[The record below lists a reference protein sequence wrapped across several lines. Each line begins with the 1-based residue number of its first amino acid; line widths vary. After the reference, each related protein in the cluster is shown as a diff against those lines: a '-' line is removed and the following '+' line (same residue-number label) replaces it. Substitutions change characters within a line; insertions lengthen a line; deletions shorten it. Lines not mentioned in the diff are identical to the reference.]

1 VRLCLIASKP
11 TDAVTYG
18 FLPAAERLGLE
29 VFLLTDQPEAHVGAL
44 ARAAVV
50 TAGWPAGTGPA
61 GERALAGS
69 VPGIAGRGQ
78 ARNVPGIVPCDVH
91 DTRALIGRMAGLPAM
106 DAMFTNSDHLQMQV
120 ALAADYFGRPGKDW
134 RSALRAKNKP
144 LMRHRLAL
152 TGTEKVAMAEITAD
166 DDWPPPGLSYP
177 LVLKPA
183 EGVASEDVALVET
196 PAALAERCAEYF
208 GRCPG
213 GRLLAEEYLPGT
225 LRTLETL
232 GDGQRMWVF
241 GGFRTTLSPLPYFI
255 EERLTWEPL
264 PPGGEL
270 DHVRRALD
278 DLGVSFG
285 PCHTEFSCGGA
296 DGARL
301 IEVNDR
307 LIGDHDDFLLDG
319 LLDDDLFER
328 VLRVHLGEPLPAGPP
343 PVRAGHAVADSVIT
357 ERAGRLRSAPPCGP
371 LAGAAPGVT
380 LGYWPLRQPGEHVTV
395 TNSNRDYLG
404 IITATGPDRELV
416 ERSVSAARIM
426 NRWEVAA

>member
-1 VRLCLIASKP
+1 VRLCLVASKP

-44 ARAAVV
+44 ARAAVM
-50 TAGWPAGTGPA
+50 TAAWPAGTGPA
-61 GERALAGS
+61 GERALAGP
-69 VPGIAGRGQ
+69 VPGIAGRGLPG
-78 ARNVPGIVPCDVH
+78 NVPGIVPCDVH
-91 DTRALIGRMAGLPAM
+91 DTRALIGGIAGLPAM
-106 DAMFTNSDHLQMQV
+106 DAVFTNSDHLQMQV

-152 TGTEKVAMAEITAD
+152 TGAEKVAVAEITPGGD
-166 DDWPPPGLSYP
+166 RPPPGLSYP
-177 LVLKPA
+177 VVLKPA
-183 EGVASEDVALVET
+183 EGVASEDVALVGT
-196 PAALAERCAEYF
+196 PGALAERCAEYF
-208 GRCPG
+208 GRYPG

-270 DHVRRALD
+270 DHVRQALD
-278 DLGVSFG
+278 DLGTSFG
-285 PCHTEFSCGGA
+285 PCHTEFAC
-296 DGARL
+296 DGSGSARL

-328 VLRVHLGEPLPAGPP
+328 VLRVHLGERLPAGPP
-343 PVRAGHAVADSVIT
+343 PVRAEHAVADSVLT
-357 ERAGRLRSAPPCGP
+357 ERAGLLRSAPPCGP
-371 LAGAAPGVT
+371 LAGAAPGVK
-380 LGYWPLRQPGEHVTV
+380 LGYWPLRQPGERVAVTH
-395 TNSNRDYLG
+395 SNRDYLG

-416 ERSVSAARIM
+416 ECSVSAARIM

>member
-50 TAGWPAGTGPA
+50 TAGWPAGTGSA

-106 DAMFTNSDHLQMQV
+106 DAVFTNSDHLQMQV

-177 LVLKPA
+177 VVLKPA

-264 PPGGEL
+264 LPGGEL
-270 DHVRRALD
+270 DHVRQALD
-278 DLGVSFG
+278 DLGTSFG
-285 PCHTEFSCGGA
+285 PCHTEFTCDGSG
-296 DGARL
+296 GARL

-328 VLRVHLGEPLPAGPP
+328 VLRVHLGEPLPTGPP
-343 PVRAGHAVADSVIT
+343 PVRAWHAVADSVIT
-357 ERAGRLRSAPPCGP
+357 ERAGLLRSAPPCGP

-380 LGYWPLRQPGEHVTV
+380 LVYWPLRQPGEHVTV

>member
-1 VRLCLIASKP
+1 MRLCLIASKP

-44 ARAAVV
+44 ARAAEVSASW
-50 TAGWPAGTGPA
+50 AGGTGPA
-61 GERALAGS
+61 GERA
-69 VPGIAGRGQ
+69 PGG
-78 ARNVPGIVPCDVH
+78 NLPGPGMSIVPCDVH
-91 DTRALIGRMAGLPAM
+91 DTRALIGRIAGLPVM
-106 DAMFTNSDHLQMQV
+106 DAVFTNSDHLQMQV

-144 LMRHRLAL
+144 LMRHRLAV
-152 TGTEKVAMAEITAD
+152 TGAEKVAMAEITAD
-166 DDWPPPGLSYP
+166 GDWPPPGLPYP
-177 LVLKPA
+177 VVVKPA
-183 EGVASEDVALVET
+183 DGVASEDVALAQNPGE
-196 PAALAERCAEYF
+196 LAERCAEYF
-208 GRCPG
+208 GRHPD

-232 GDGQRMWVF
+232 GDGHQLWVF

-264 PPGGEL
+264 PPGAEL

-278 DLGVSFG
+278 DLGVAFG
-285 PCHTEFSCGGA
+285 PCHTEFTGDGA
-296 DGARL
+296 GGARL

-307 LIGDHDDFLLDG
+307 LIGDHDEFLLDG

-328 VLRVHLGEPLPAGPP
+328 VLLVHLGERLPAGPP
-343 PVRAGHAVADSVIT
+343 PVRTGHAVADSVLA
-357 ERAGRLRSAPPCGP
+357 ERSGLLRAAPPCGP
-371 LAGAAPGVT
+371 LVGAAPGVT
-380 LGYWPLRQPGEHVTV
+380 LGYWPVRQPGEHVTV
-395 TNSNRDYLG
+395 THSNRDYLG
-404 IITATGPDRELV
+404 IITASGPDRELV

>member
-61 GERALAGS
+61 DERALAGS

-106 DAMFTNSDHLQMQV
+106 DAVFTNSDHLQMQA

-166 DDWPPPGLSYP
+166 DDWPLPGLSYP
-177 LVLKPA
+177 VVLKPA

-196 PAALAERCAEYF
+196 PGALAERCAEYF

-270 DHVRRALD
+270 DHVRQALD

-285 PCHTEFSCGGA
+285 PCHTEFTCDGSG
-296 DGARL
+296 GARL

-319 LLDDDLFER
+319 LLDDDLFDR

-343 PVRAGHAVADSVIT
+343 PVRAWHAVADSVIT
-357 ERAGRLRSAPPCGP
+357 ERAGLLRSAPPCGP
-371 LAGAAPGVT
+371 LAGAASGVT

>member
-1 VRLCLIASKP
+1 
-11 TDAVTYG
+11 
-18 FLPAAERLGLE
+18 
-29 VFLLTDQPEAHVGAL
+29 
-44 ARAAVV
+44 
-50 TAGWPAGTGPA
+50 
-61 GERALAGS
+61 

-78 ARNVPGIVPCDVH
+78 ARNVPGIVPSDVH
-91 DTRALIGRMAGLPAM
+91 DTRALIGRIASLPAM
-106 DAMFTNSDHLQMQV
+106 DALFTNSDHLQMQV

-134 RSALRAKNKP
+134 RSALRAKSKP

-152 TGTEKVAMAEITAD
+152 TGTEKVAGAEITAD
-166 DDWPPPGLSYP
+166 GNWPPPGLPYP
-177 LVLKPA
+177 VVLKPA

-196 PAALAERCAEYF
+196 PGALAERCAEYF
-208 GRCPG
+208 GRYPG

-270 DHVRRALD
+270 EHVRRALD
-278 DLGVSFG
+278 DLGTSFG
-285 PCHTEFSCGGA
+285 PAHTEFTCDGSG
-296 DGARL
+296 GARL

-307 LIGDHDDFLLDG
+307 LIGDHDEFLLDG
-319 LLDDDLFER
+319 LLGDDLFER
-328 VLRVHLGEPLPAGPP
+328 VLRVHLGERLPAGPP
-343 PVRAGHAVADSVIT
+343 PVRAGHAVADSVLT
-357 ERAGRLRSAPPCGP
+357 ERSGLLRSAPPCGP

-380 LGYWPLRQPGEHVTV
+380 LGYWPVRQPGEHVTM
-395 TNSNRDYLG
+395 THSNRDYLG

>member
-1 VRLCLIASKP
+1 MRLCLIASKP

>member
-1 VRLCLIASKP
+1 M
-11 TDAVTYG
+11 DAV
-18 FLPAAERLGLE
+18 
-29 VFLLTDQPEAHVGAL
+29 
-44 ARAAVV
+44 
-50 TAGWPAGTGPA
+50 
-61 GERALAGS
+61 
-69 VPGIAGRGQ
+69 
-78 ARNVPGIVPCDVH
+78 
-91 DTRALIGRMAGLPAM
+91 
-106 DAMFTNSDHLQMQV
+106 FTNSDHLQMQV

-152 TGTEKVAMAEITAD
+152 TGAEKVTVAEITAD
-166 DDWPPPGLSYP
+166 GDWLPPGLSYP
-177 LVLKPA
+177 VVLKPA

-196 PAALAERCAEYF
+196 PGTLAERCAEYF

-232 GDGQRMWVF
+232 GDGQSTWVF

-278 DLGVSFG
+278 DLGTSFG
-285 PCHTEFSCGGA
+285 PCHTEFTCDGSG
-296 DGARL
+296 GARL

-328 VLRVHLGEPLPAGPP
+328 VLRVHLGERLPAGPP
-343 PVRAGHAVADSVIT
+343 PVRPGHAAADFLVA
-357 ERAGRLRSAPPCGP
+357 ERSGFLLSAPPGGP
-371 LAGAAPGVT
+371 LAGAGPGVS
-380 LGYWPLRQPGEHVTV
+380 LRYWPLRQPGEHVTV
-395 TNSNRDYLG
+395 THSNRDYLG
-404 IITATGPDRELV
+404 IIIATGPDRELV

-426 NRWEVAA
+426 NRWEIAA

>member
-1 VRLCLIASKP
+1 V
-11 TDAVTYG
+11 
-18 FLPAAERLGLE
+18 
-29 VFLLTDQPEAHVGAL
+29 
-44 ARAAVV
+44 
-50 TAGWPAGTGPA
+50 
-61 GERALAGS
+61 
-69 VPGIAGRGQ
+69 
-78 ARNVPGIVPCDVH
+78 
-91 DTRALIGRMAGLPAM
+91 
-106 DAMFTNSDHLQMQV
+106 
-120 ALAADYFGRPGKDW
+120 
-134 RSALRAKNKP
+134 
-144 LMRHRLAL
+144 
-152 TGTEKVAMAEITAD
+152 
-166 DDWPPPGLSYP
+166 
-177 LVLKPA
+177 VLKPA

-208 GRCPG
+208 GRFPG

-278 DLGVSFG
+278 DLGTSFG
-285 PCHTEFSCGGA
+285 PCHTEFTCDGSG
-296 DGARL
+296 GARL

-328 VLRVHLGEPLPAGPP
+328 VLRVHLGEPLPTGPP
-343 PVRAGHAVADSVIT
+343 PVLPWHAVADSVLT
-357 ERAGRLRSAPPCGP
+357 ERTGLLRSAPPCGP
-371 LAGAAPGVT
+371 LTGAAPGVR

-395 TNSNRDYLG
+395 THSNRDYLG

-426 NRWEVAA
+426 NRWEVSA

>member
-1 VRLCLIASKP
+1 MRLCLIASKP

-29 VFLLTDQPEAHVGAL
+29 VFLLTDRPEAHVGAL
-44 ARAAVV
+44 AQAAAM
-50 TAGWPAGTGPA
+50 TAAWPAGTGPA
-61 GERALAGS
+61 GERALTGPA
-69 VPGIAGRGQ
+69 PGIAQQGLAGQ
-78 ARNVPGIVPCDVH
+78 LPGIVPCDVH
-91 DTRALIGRMAGLPAM
+91 DTRALIGRIAGLPAM
-106 DAMFTNSDHLQMQV
+106 DAVFTNSDHLQMQA

-166 DDWPPPGLSYP
+166 GEWPPPGLPYP
-177 LVLKPA
+177 VVLKPA
-183 EGVASEDVALVET
+183 EGVASEDVALAQT
-196 PAALAERCAEYF
+196 PRELAQRCAEYF
-208 GRCPG
+208 GRHPG

-232 GDGQRMWVF
+232 GDGDRLWVF

-270 DHVRRALD
+270 DHVRRALE
-278 DLGVSFG
+278 DLGTSFG
-285 PCHTEFSCGGA
+285 PCHTEFSCDGSG
-296 DGARL
+296 GARL

-307 LIGDHDDFLLDG
+307 LIGDHDEFLLDG

-328 VLRVHLGEPLPAGPP
+328 VLRVHLGERLPAGPP
-343 PVRAGHAVADSVIT
+343 PVRAGHAVADSVLA
-357 ERAGRLRSAPPCGP
+357 ERSGLLRSAPPGGP
-371 LAGAAPGVT
+371 LPGAAPGVR
-380 LGYWPLRQPGEHVTV
+380 LGYWPVRQPGERVGVTH
-395 TNSNRDYLG
+395 SNRDYLG